1 MGSGTSAMRN
11 KIIVVNAIIVAI
23 VGLLA
28 FVMMRTSLVSA
39 ATNTPALLDAAKH
52 SALGASARLQV
63 DGLKVERWLT
73 VKASEPA
80 ASDALNKAD
89 PTAAGT
95 AATTLCDA
103 IVAAAKTSPD
113 FEGRVPSLV
122 LLTDANGITLGRNGS
137 DLRRKEDLGATYPV
151 FKAAIQK
158 GQAGSDVWSNSVDQV
173 LASYAPVK
181 NDKGQI
187 VGALVVGIQLGDELG
202 RVADST
208 TGRPLVLVGENKDA
222 VTVLARSTAN
232 TSTLDDAVT
241 KGEKDHGATESV
253 RSVIDKGHAEAAAA
267 GDIMIGA
274 APLES
279 LGDGKSKVIV
289 ASAPAVLIDNAGGL
303 ATPILGVAALGLVLV
318 VIGGWLLGSYISA
331 PIARLEEGL
340 LAIIN
345 GQTDKRFQ
353 LEHAELGGLAFRI
366 DQLLNQLLGVE
377 EDTSDEE
384 GRISRAPSAAA
395 MEAAMGDGGGGG
407 QALDPNEAASLAR
420 EPAPQYYARIY
431 REYIA
436 AKQALGEKVDHITE
450 QAFQSRI
457 QSMEAESQQKGKA
470 VRYKVQSNGRE
481 VVLLAVPIA

>member
-1 MGSGTSAMRN
+1 MRN
-11 KIIVVNAIIVAI
+11 KIIVVNAIIMAI
-23 VGLLA
+23 VGALS
-28 FVMMRTSLVSA
+28 FVMMRSAIVSA
-39 ATNTPALLDAAKH
+39 ASNTPALLDAAKH

-73 VKASEPA
+73 VKAAEPA

-89 PTAAGT
+89 PTAAGV
-95 AATTLCDA
+95 AATQLCDA
-103 IVAAAKTSPD
+103 IVAAAKTAPD
-113 FEGRVPSLV
+113 FDGRVPSLV
-122 LLTDANGITLGRNGS
+122 LLTDQNGITLGRNGS

-158 GQAGSDVWSNSVDQV
+158 GQAGSDVWSNKVDQV
-173 LASYAPVK
+173 LASYVPVK

-208 TGRPLVLVGENKDA
+208 TGRPLVLAAETKDSLSI
-222 VTVLARSTAN
+222 LARSAAN
-232 TSTLDDAVT
+232 TASLDAAVT
-241 KGEKDHGATESV
+241 KADTEHGAMETV
-253 RSVIDKGHAEAAAA
+253 RGVIDKGHADAAPA
-267 GDIMIGA
+267 GDIMVGA

-289 ASAPAVLIDNAGGL
+289 ASAPAVLIDGAAGL
-303 ATPILGVAALGLVLV
+303 ATPILGVAALGLALV

-384 GRISRAPSAAA
+384 GRISRAPTAAA
-395 MEAAMGDGGGGG
+395 MEAGLGD
-407 QALDPNEAASLAR
+407 AASSPSLANDAAALSR
-420 EPAPQYYARIY
+420 EPAPQYYARLF

-436 AKQALGEKVDHITE
+436 AKQAIGEQTDHITE

-457 QSMEAESQQKGKA
+457 QAMESESAQKGKT

-481 VVLLAVPIA
+481 VVLLAVPIG